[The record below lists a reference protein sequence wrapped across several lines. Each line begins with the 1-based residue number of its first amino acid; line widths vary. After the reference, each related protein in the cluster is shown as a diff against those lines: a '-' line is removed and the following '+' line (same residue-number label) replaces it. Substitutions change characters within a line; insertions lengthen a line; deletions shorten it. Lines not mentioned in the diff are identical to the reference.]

1 MITKKSSANG
11 MSGGHGM
18 QILDLSGMS
27 SADLFSEVKN
37 GHTAYCPCCGTDY
50 KLDKEIYT
58 DGDILNVISK
68 FRKEGCIE
76 CGEVHWKKIYAAG
89 YHKVFVKVGL
99 EIGGRVIEAIR
110 IPSGY
115 RTSQLKALVDLEKK
129 AAKVEEQKEY
139 VEIGGKKVLIQRF
152 DEVGVKK
159 K

>member
-27 SADLFSEVKN
+27 NTDLFAEVKN
-37 GHTAYCPCCGTDY
+37 GHSAYCPCCGTDY
-50 KLDKEIYT
+50 KLDKELYT

-76 CGEVHWKKIYAAG
+76 CGEVYWKKIYAAG

-99 EIGGRVIEAIR
+99 TIGGRLIEAIR
-110 IPSGY
+110 IPAGY
-115 RTSQLKALVDLEKK
+115 RTSKLKALADLEKP
-129 AAKVEEQKEY
+129 AKQEEQKEY
-139 VEIGGKKVLIQRF
+139 IEIGGKKVLIQRF
-152 DEVGVKK
+152 DEVGGKLK
-159 K
+159 